1 MSDQVNVRLEL
12 GRQMIPAAEA
22 WRLDVGGV
30 VELDRR
36 IEDRL
41 DIYADGRLI
50 ARGQA
55 VVVAGKLA
63 VRVEEIVSPHVRSVG

>member
-1 MSDQVNVRLEL
+1 MGDQVNVRLEL
-12 GRQMIPAAEA
+12 GRRMVPAAEA
-22 WRLDVGGV
+22 WRLGIGGM
-30 VELDRR
+30 VELDHR

-41 DIYADGRLI
+41 DVYADGRLI

-63 VRVEEIVSPHVRSVG
+63 VRIEEIVSPHVRSVG

>member
-1 MSDQVNVRLEL
+1 MGDVVNVRLEL
-12 GRQMIPAAEA
+12 GRRMIPAAEA
-22 WRLDVGGV
+22 WNLNVGSV

-36 IEDRL
+36 VEDRL
-41 DIYADGRLI
+41 DVYADGRLI

-63 VRVEEIVSPHVRSVG
+63 VRIEEIVSPRVRFVG